1 MVSRYDARYEHLVER
16 LKKARAEAEVSQV
29 QVAKTLGIT
38 QPLVSRIE
46 SGQRKIDPIEFVLLC
61 RLYRKPARYFIPDLP
76 T

>member
-1 MVSRYDARYEHLVER
+1 MVSRYDARYEHLVGR
-16 LKKARAEAEVSQV
+16 LKKARVEADVSQA

-46 SGQRKIDPIEFVLLC
+46 SGQRKIDPIEFALLC

-76 T
+76 D